1 MGLEGMGFLWVFL
14 LREKQPG
21 VYVLMNVSQ
30 LRRVFRKGRR
40 VKKARQLELD
50 LWPGKRI
57 KPVLA
62 AVADCGRSPQ
72 STNRG
77 IASLLGR
84 FHDKALPL
92 TSVIFQK
99 SSDKLSSSK

>member
-1 MGLEGMGFLWVFL
+1 MACCATEGT
-14 LREKQPG
+14 G
-21 VYVLMNVSQ
+21 VIYVRMNVSQ

-40 VKKARQLELD
+40 AKKARQLELD

-72 STNRG
+72 S
-77 IASLLGR
+77 
-84 FHDKALPL
+84 
-92 TSVIFQK
+92 VIGGLYLARSFSRQSAPANK
-99 SSDKLSSSK
+99 RYFPEVIR

>member
-1 MGLEGMGFLWVFL
+1 MGLEGTGFLWVFL

-40 VKKARQLELD
+40 AKKGRQLELD

-57 KPVLA
+57 KPV
-62 AVADCGRSPQ
+62 AVADRGRSPQ
-72 STNRG
+72 S
-77 IASLLGR
+77 ALGR
-84 FHDKALPL
+84 LYLAWSFSRQSAPANERYFPE
-92 TSVIFQK
+92 VIR
-99 SSDKLSSSK
+99 